1 MEQLSTGV
9 LDRLMNGE
17 AINDPI
23 FLQIV
28 HWKLMKGDKYRLWIS
43 DGVMIT
49 NFAFALSNN
58 MEFLENKNLSTFSI
72 CKVNSYELKT
82 LTNLQNPVIMVKNV
96 EIVTSGEQIE
106 KLIGNPYT
114 YVPNGLN
121 IKDQHP
127 VVEEVRANP
136 VNNNSEREQNG
147 TVAVRA
153 SQPSVYENINT
164 VPLTNLSPY
173 YGKWTIRARVS
184 AKSEIRT
191 WSNARGDGKVFSLDL
206 IDESGEIRCTGF
218 NDQVDAFYDLFQI
231 ENIYYISKCQVKPAN
246 KRYTTIKHEYE
257 LVLGAETSILRYE
270 GEDLHIPMIQ
280 FDFCVISDIEFKE
293 NGYAVDILAILKN
306 VGEVV
311 KFTSQKNGVE
321 FVKRNLL
328 LVDDSNTMVTLTLW
342 GAQAEAFSETEGT
355 PLALKTVTVK
365 DFNGGKSLSTISSTI
380 VQANPAIPDV
390 DRIIAWYNET
400 EKAKTA
406 KMISN
411 TISFTSDNLPWLNFY
426 QVQEQNIGLKENDN
440 IFLTKAV
447 IGSINH
453 QNCLYKA
460 CPSDNC
466 NKKLLDPINGMYK
479 CTKCNADFPNFTY
492 RMIIQASLL
501 DYTQELRVTIFNN
514 EAEQILN
521 KTAQEVGNIQEN
533 LSSSAFA
540 DIFDECKLKYYNFKI
555 SMKQE
560 HFNNISK
567 VRAIVQSVSPVN
579 FLHYNAHLLKEIKN
593 TIQRPSS

>member
-9 LDRLMNGE
+9 LNRVINGE
-17 AINDPI
+17 AINDPM

-28 HWKLMKGDKYRLWIS
+28 GSKLLKGDKYRLWLS
-43 DGVMIT
+43 DGVMMT
-49 NFAFALSNN
+49 NFALALSNE
-58 MEFLENKNLSTFSI
+58 MEFLENENLSKFSI
-72 CKVNSYELKT
+72 CKVNSYELGT
-82 LTNLQNPVIMVKNV
+82 LKNLVNSVIMVKNV
-96 EIVTSGEQIE
+96 EIVTSGEQIGN
-106 KLIGNPYT
+106 LIGNPYT
-114 YVPNGLN
+114 YVPKGLN
-121 IKDQHP
+121 IKDQLP

-136 VNNNSEREQNG
+136 VNNNPESGQNE
-147 TVAVRA
+147 TEIVRA
-153 SQPSVYENINT
+153 SQSSVYQNIYT
-164 VPLTNLSPY
+164 VPLINLSPY
-173 YGKWTIRARVS
+173 YGKWIIRARVS
-184 AKSEIRT
+184 AKSDIRT
-191 WSNARGDGKVFSLDL
+191 WSNARGEGKLFSLDL

-231 ENIYYISKCQVKPAN
+231 ESIYYISKCQVKPVN
-246 KRYTTIKHEYE
+246 KRYTTIKHEFE

-311 KFTSQKNGVE
+311 KSTSQRSGVD

-355 PLALKTVTVK
+355 PLALKNVTVK
-365 DFNGGKSLSTISSTI
+365 EFNGDKSLSTVSSTI

-390 DRIIAWYNET
+390 DRIITWYNDT

-411 TISFTSDNLPWLNFY
+411 TISVSSSSLSWLNFL
-426 QVQEQNIGLKENDN
+426 QVQEQNIGLQEKNN
-440 IFLTKAV
+440 MFLTKAV
-447 IGSINH
+447 IGSLNH

-466 NKKLLDPINGMYK
+466 NKKLLDPINGMYR
-479 CTKCNADFPNFTY
+479 CVKCNADFPNFTY
-492 RMIIQASLL
+492 KMIIQASLL

-521 KTAQEVGNIQEN
+521 KSAQEVGNIQEN
-533 LSSSAFA
+533 LSIDAYG
-540 DIFDECKLKYYNFKI
+540 DIFENCKLKYYNFKI
-555 SMKQE
+555 LMKQE

-567 VRAIVQSVSPVN
+567 VRAIVQSVTPVN
-579 FLHYNAHLLKEIKN
+579 FLDYSAHLLKEIKN
-593 TIQRPSS
+593 TMEKPSA